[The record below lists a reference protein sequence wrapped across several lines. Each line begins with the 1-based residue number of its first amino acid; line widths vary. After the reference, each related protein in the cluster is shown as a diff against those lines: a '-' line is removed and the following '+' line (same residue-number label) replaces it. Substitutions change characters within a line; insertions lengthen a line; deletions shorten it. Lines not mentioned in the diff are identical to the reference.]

1 MWPLV
6 HGIIRRYVPVIT
18 FPIAL
23 VVGFIGYHIEGKIS
37 RRYTPSTPSISEQR
51 MERTL
56 ETVCS
61 ENEKAKP
68 KTHHPLEVNLSPS
81 LQTSH

>member
-6 HGIIRRYVPVIT
+6 AGVIRRYIPILT
-18 FPIAL
+18 FPVAL

-51 MERTL
+51 MDRTL
-56 ETVCS
+56 ETVSS

-68 KTHHPLEVNLSPS
+68 KIHSPLEVNLSPS
-81 LQTSH
+81 LQSRN